1 MNLGAVIKQ
10 EIQRLARREVGGVV
24 KELRASL
31 KKQRAEI
38 LALKK
43 SLRQVAKTRAV
54 GRPRVNAIEE
64 GSSDGIQLRFSPKRL
79 AQLRAKKDITLGEL
93 ARLTETSAPTLTK
106 WLSGASRPSPA
117 QLQKISWIRSQ
128 SPRALREFL
137 SKPE

>member
-10 EIQRLARREVGGVV
+10 EIQRLARREVGGIV
-24 KELRASL
+24 KELRAAL

-38 LALKK
+38 NALKK
-43 SLRQVAKTRAV
+43 AVRQAAKARPAGRTRAGAV
-54 GRPRVNAIEE
+54 VDT
-64 GSSDGIQLRFSPKRL
+64 SDDKQRRFSPKRL

-117 QLQKISWIRSQ
+117 QLHKIAWIRSQ
-128 SPRALREFL
+128 SPKALRAFL